1 MKKNY
6 KVDLAVGHISECQVC
21 GSQNI
26 QQVIDM
32 GFCAPCDSLLTP
44 AMLKEAELSY
54 PLNMVRCRDCGL
66 PQIDYVVDGSV
77 LFHPNYPYRSGI
89 TNPLRQNLLNVSR
102 HLVNKI
108 NLKKDSLVVDIGS
121 NDGTI
126 LEGFQSVGMRVTG
139 VEPTNIADIAIKNG
153 VPTINKF
160 FGSDVA
166 KQIVEESGKAFV
178 VTAANVF
185 AHVDKLKSLMEG
197 VTLLLEDGGYFITE
211 SHYMLDILD
220 TLQYDSIYHEHLR
233 YYLIK
238 PMQVLFENYGF
249 TLVDVERI
257 SNYGGSIRIYAKKGV
272 NHTAL
277 PSVQELLDVEY
288 KQAAY
293 EESTYVE
300 FANRIATA
308 RAELRSTLVR
318 LKQEGMSVVG
328 VGCPGRCVTML
339 NYCGVTPDLMPYIA
353 EQSTSLKLGLSTPST
368 HIPVVDEERMLNE
381 QPDYA
386 VILSWHYADAIIKSL
401 RDKGLK
407 SKIIIPLPTLRVV

>member
-1 MKKNY
+1 
-6 KVDLAVGHISECQVC
+6 
-21 GSQNI
+21 
-26 QQVIDM
+26 
-32 GFCAPCDSLLTP
+32 
-44 AMLKEAELSY
+44 
-54 PLNMVRCRDCGL
+54 
-66 PQIDYVVDGSV
+66 
-77 LFHPNYPYRSGI
+77 
-89 TNPLRQNLLNVSR
+89 
-102 HLVNKI
+102 
-108 NLKKDSLVVDIGS
+108 
-121 NDGTI
+121 
-126 LEGFQSVGMRVTG
+126 
-139 VEPTNIADIAIKNG
+139 
-153 VPTINKF
+153 
-160 FGSDVA
+160 
-166 KQIVEESGKAFV
+166 
-178 VTAANVF
+178 
-185 AHVDKLKSLMEG
+185 MEG

-238 PMQVLFENYGF
+238 PLQVLFANYGF

-257 SNYGGSIRIYAKKGV
+257 SNYGGSIRVYAKKGA
-272 NHTAL
+272 NHTAK

-293 EESTYVE
+293 EEATYVE

-308 RAELRSTLVR
+308 RAEFRSTLVR

-386 VILSWHYADAIIKSL
+386 VVLSWHYADAIIKSL